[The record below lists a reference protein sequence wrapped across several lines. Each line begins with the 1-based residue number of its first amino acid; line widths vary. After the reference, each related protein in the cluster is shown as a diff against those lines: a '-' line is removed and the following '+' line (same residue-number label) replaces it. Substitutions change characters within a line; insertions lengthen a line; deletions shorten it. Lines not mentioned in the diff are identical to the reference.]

1 MWGDPQWWQ
10 GCCRS
15 HILDNGRMIGCPW
28 HTWWQIVGWRMRVG
42 TLASTLRWSSVFVVL
57 NWWNLP
63 SVCKMASRPRLL
75 VVDSTRLEWS
85 WWYKT
90 CRNSLCRYRETTY
103 WHKNCKTKKM
113 AKMFVVI
120 VATLALVS
128 SSGCQEDNVNLLF
141 TVPGRV
147 INATGQVCPPNHIR
161 VRERTKLA
169 RDVRYLL
176 HTVTA
181 PSCQVFQ
188 IQSTQVH

>member
-1 MWGDPQWWQ
+1 
-10 GCCRS
+10 
-15 HILDNGRMIGCPW
+15 
-28 HTWWQIVGWRMRVG
+28 
-42 TLASTLRWSSVFVVL
+42 
-57 NWWNLP
+57 
-63 SVCKMASRPRLL
+63 
-75 VVDSTRLEWS
+75 
-85 WWYKT
+85 
-90 CRNSLCRYRETTY
+90 
-103 WHKNCKTKKM
+103 M

-147 INATGQVCPPNHIR
+147 INATGQVCPPKHIR

-188 IQSTQVH
+188 TQSTQVH